1 MQHPFRSQV
10 AAAVIVLAVAQAA
23 AGQTGFTVTPD
34 VVAPG
39 GSVTATVTGPPGQ
52 FWGIVGSS
60 VNAGLSYGGFALAVG
75 LDFRILAQGVL
86 DGSGQATVSLTP
98 PFRGTVL
105 DRYYFQAGTSP
116 SPSFLPLSLSPGRV
130 VRNADLLSGLVGPA
144 GPAGPAG
151 PGGPAGPPGG
161 PVGPAGPPGPAG
173 AAGPPGPPGLMGPPG
188 PNGVVPTNATGAYD
202 LSNDNGFVA
211 PGTFGSGVLGASGP
225 GTRVVRYP
233 GKAAFRAGSVSGAQW
248 DDANI
253 GPYSTAFGQGTTAS
267 GSHSIA
273 MGLSATATGNFSIA
287 LGAGA
292 VTTASGDSSIA
303 LGTASATAQ
312 YATAIGGFNA
322 RASGVRSIA
331 MGTNANTNGKRG
343 AFVYGDASLPES
355 DVIATA
361 DNQFVVRATGGT
373 IFYSAGGATFYSEPG
388 ATTGVSL
395 APGAGAWGLAS
406 DVRLKANF
414 RDLDGKEI
422 LAGLARMPI
431 REWNYISQSSS
442 IRHVGPTAQDFRA
455 AFGLGD
461 DDRTIST
468 IDPAGIALRAIQ
480 ALDVRTQETQTDL
493 ARLQDE
499 NAALKAELAAL
510 RSAIE
515 ELKRRPQ

>member
-1 MQHPFRSQV
+1 MQHSFRSQV

-23 AGQTGFTVTPD
+23 AAQTTLTITPD

-52 FWGIVGSS
+52 FFGIVGSS

-75 LDFRILAQGVL
+75 LDFRILAQGVF
-86 DGSGQATVSLTP
+86 DGSGQASVSLTP

-105 DRYYFQAGTSP
+105 DRYYFQAGSSP
-116 SPSFLPLSLSPGRV
+116 SPSFLPLSLSTGLV
-130 VRNADLLSGLVGPA
+130 VRNADLLSGLIGPA

-151 PGGPAGPPGG
+151 PTGPAGPGG
-161 PVGPAGPPGPAG
+161 GLPGPPGPQGPPG
-173 AAGPPGPPGLMGPPG
+173 AAGLQGPPGLTGPPG

-211 PGTFGSGVLGASGP
+211 PGTFGVGELGASGP
-225 GTRVVRYP
+225 GTRVVWYP
-233 GKAAFRAGSVSGAQW
+233 AKAAFRAGFVAGTQW

-253 GPYSTAFGQGTTAS
+253 GLFSTAFGQSTTAS
-267 GSHSIA
+267 GLNSIA

-292 VTTASGDSSIA
+292 VTTALGDSSLA
-303 LGTASATAQ
+303 LGTASASAQ
-312 YATAIGGFNA
+312 YSVAIGGFNA
-322 RASGVRSIA
+322 RATGVRSFA
-331 MGTNANTNGKRG
+331 MGTNANTNGHRG

-355 DVIATA
+355 EVMATA
-361 DNQFVVRATGGT
+361 DNQFVVRADGGT
-373 IFYSAGGATFYSEPG
+373 TFFSNNAMTAGVILTSGGGAFNN
-388 ATTGVSL
+388 L
-395 APGAGAWGLAS
+395 S
-406 DVRLKANF
+406 DARMKANF

-422 LAGLARMPI
+422 LAGLAGMPI

-442 IRHVGPTAQDFRA
+442 VRHVGPTAQDFRA

-493 ARLQDE
+493 ARLKEE

-510 RSAIE
+510 RQALL
-515 ELKRRPQ
+515 ELKGRPQ